1 MHHLSALRKQQILAA
16 GKLLCF
22 QSADE
27 GPDRQFA
34 RGWNC
39 YVSGDDIPEDV
50 CSQEFIEGYNK
61 AAHEYQGRTMRSV
74 SENTDAE

>member
-1 MHHLSALRKQQILAA
+1 MSALQKQRLYAS
-16 GKLLCF
+16 GKRLCF

-50 CSQEFIEGYNK
+50 YSQEFIEGWNK
-61 AAHEYQGRTMRSV
+61 ARDEYQGRTMRSV

>member
-1 MHHLSALRKQQILAA
+1 VSALQKQRLYAS

-39 YVSGDDIPEDV
+39 YVRGEDIPEDV
-50 CSQEFIEGYNK
+50 GSQEFIEGYNK
-61 AAHEYQGRTMRSV
+61 AKAEYGGRTMRSME
-74 SENTDAE
+74 ENTYAE

>member
-1 MHHLSALRKQQILAA
+1 MSALRKQRLYASEKI
-16 GKLLCF
+16 LCF

-27 GPDRQFA
+27 GPERQFT

-39 YVSGDDIPEDV
+39 YVRGEDIPDDV
-50 CSQEFIEGYNK
+50 GSQEFIEGFNK
-61 AAHEYQGRTMRSV
+61 AKAEYQGRTMRSM

>member
-1 MHHLSALRKQQILAA
+1 VSALQKQRLYAS
-16 GKLLCF
+16 GKRLCF

-50 CSQEFIEGYNK
+50 CSQEFIEGWNK
-61 AAHEYQGRTMRSV
+61 AAAEYGGRTMKSMKEAV
-74 SENTDAE
+74 DEG